1 VEVRCGQWIFG
12 QYLTRGFLSSI
23 LRSVPRTVLHVDM
36 DAFYVSVEILRRP
49 ELRGLPV
56 VVGGSSAR
64 GVVAAASYEARRYG
78 IHSAMSSVVAH
89 RRCPTAI
96 FLPPDLGHY
105 AEFSAA
111 VHEIFHRFTPVVE
124 PLALD
129 EAFLDVTGS
138 RRLWGSGSEIAEQI
152 RTGIFSEIGLTCSV
166 GVATNKFLAKL
177 ASVEAK
183 PRANAEGVTPGTGV
197 WEVHDGTEQDFLDP
211 LEVRRLWGVGPAT
224 AEKLEQLGI
233 RRVRDLRLT
242 DPRRI
247 QGRLGRNL
255 GDHLIALAHG
265 RDDRPVVPDRAS
277 KSIGN
282 EDTFAEDLT
291 DPEDLRREL
300 LRLADQVTARMRRDG
315 RRARTL
321 TVKVKFADFQTITRS
336 VTTEGPLHDPT
347 EVFEAAHHLLS
358 AVETHRGVRLLGI
371 SLHNFGEV
379 THQLNLFETEN
390 SEVADQAW
398 DAIDAIRER
407 FGSGAIGPASLR
419 PRRIDP

>member
-1 VEVRCGQWIFG
+1 
-12 QYLTRGFLSSI
+12 
-23 LRSVPRTVLHVDM
+23 M

-56 VVGGSSAR
+56 VVGGSSGR

-78 IHSAMSSVVAH
+78 IHSAMSSVVAQ

-105 AEFSAA
+105 AEVSQA
-111 VHEIFHRFTPVVE
+111 VHEIFHRFTPLVE

-138 RRLWGSGSEIAEQI
+138 RRLWGSGPEIAANI
-152 RTGIFSEIGLTCSV
+152 RNTIDSEVGLACSV

-183 PRANAEGVTPGTGV
+183 PRATPSGVQPGTGI
-197 WEVHDGTEQDFLDP
+197 WEVTTDSAQDYLDS

-233 RRVRDLRLT
+233 RRVRDLRMT

-247 QGRLGRNL
+247 HGRLGKNL
-255 GDHLIALAHG
+255 GDHLIALSYG
-265 RDDRPVVPDRAS
+265 RDERPVIPDRQS

-282 EDTFAEDLT
+282 EDTFGEDLT
-291 DPEDLRREL
+291 APEDLHREL

-315 RRARTL
+315 RTARTL

-336 VTTEGPLHDPT
+336 VTTDGPWHDPI
-347 EVFEAAHHLLS
+347 EVLESAQRLLNG
-358 AVETHRGVRLLGI
+358 VEIGRGVRLLGI
-371 SLHNFGEV
+371 SLHNFGDAV
-379 THQLNLFETEN
+379 QQLNLFEESQTEVN
-390 SEVADQAW
+390 DQAL
-398 DAIDAIRER
+398 DAMDAIRER
-407 FGSGAIGPASLR
+407 FGSRAIGPASLR
-419 PRRIDP
+419 RTQESSDARSPRGSSGRQPKD